1 VVHHVKSH
9 SSHSSHHSDHVV
21 VPVVVH
27 ETVHENMGEFYVS
40 EYCFTDRERSW
51 MHGVHFE
58 DMELAKHYVDH

>member
-1 VVHHVKSH
+1 MVHHVKSH

-27 ETVHENMGEFYVS
+27 EVHENVGEFYVS

-51 MHGVHFE
+51 MDGVHFE